1 MISLIQ
7 KYKKL
12 YKQDLQSCR
21 DTNICVYKTTSWL
34 KLYHISNLEQSLLDG
49 KGKHFD
55 RALKNAIKSNCFCD
69 RRIKWEN

>member
-21 DTNICVYKTTSWL
+21 DKNISVYDSSSWL
-34 KLYHISNLEQSLLDG
+34 KLHYISNLEQSLLDG
-49 KGKHFD
+49 KGRCFNKS
-55 RALKNAIKSNCFCD
+55 LKNAITSKCFYD
-69 RRIKWEN
+69 KRIK